1 MQTSPFWGG
10 QLRCLTGSPSR
21 SGVDS
26 GGLCVCVFYLIN
38 VGVPH
43 LGEKTERWWRV
54 RIVDGELDPSL
65 EKGTKMR
72 V

>member
-1 MQTSPFWGG
+1 MFD
-10 QLRCLTGSPSR
+10 GSPSR
-21 SGVDS
+21 SGV
-26 GGLCVCVFYLIN
+26 LTQWRIVCVFYLIN